1 MPKDNNGQ
9 ADGNERSEL
18 AWIFVAVLVVV
29 LLLAVPA
36 GFVWHAIEVRRLRD
50 EAALRLEAEEARAAE
65 RDARGQ
71 AEEERRAR
79 LAAEEKGRGPGPR
92 PD

>member
-1 MPKDNNGQ
+1 MANDSSAALPWT
-9 ADGNERSEL
+9 L
-18 AWIFVAVLVVV
+18 VAVLAIL

-36 GFVWHAIEVRRLRD
+36 GFTWHAVEVRRLRA
-50 EAALRLEAEEARAAE
+50 EAAALRMEAEEARAAE
-65 RDARGQ
+65 RDARRQ

-79 LAAEEKGRGPGPR
+79 LAAEEKGRRARVPR